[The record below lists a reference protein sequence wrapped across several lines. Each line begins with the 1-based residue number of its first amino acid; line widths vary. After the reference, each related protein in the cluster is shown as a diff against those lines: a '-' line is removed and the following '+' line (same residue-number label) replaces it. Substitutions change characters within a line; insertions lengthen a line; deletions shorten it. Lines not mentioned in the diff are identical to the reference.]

1 MGRIFGRKEVRHQ
14 QLRSSAARFL
24 EWLRICI
31 RQGWIGRNGRKASG
45 HLHRPRGMLV
55 SLARRRQKLGL
66 TGGARKLNP
75 TRAKA
80 RGQPPPADDARPF

>member
-1 MGRIFGRKEVRHQ
+1 
-14 QLRSSAARFL
+14 
-24 EWLRICI
+24 
-31 RQGWIGRNGRKASG
+31 
-45 HLHRPRGMLV
+45 MLV